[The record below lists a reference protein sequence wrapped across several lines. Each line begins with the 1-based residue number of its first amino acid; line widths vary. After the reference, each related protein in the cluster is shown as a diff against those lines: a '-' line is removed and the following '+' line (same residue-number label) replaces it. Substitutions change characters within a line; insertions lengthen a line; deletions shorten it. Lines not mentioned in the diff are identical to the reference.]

1 MQFHNT
7 CQVFNGKTLQQGS
20 DRTYLVWAH
29 AKKKPEDPSKYAEL
43 HCPWYPGYLLY
54 RIWFTLLFFLG
65 WTLPHVTGMW
75 PNDLYR
81 FGYLISGI
89 WVPLALN
96 APVGFCILAKR
107 GRHNQLP
114 SVIVE
119 RKADNNFLA
128 RWPARKNIAHLK
140 DISQIGSFPQVEV
153 KIKKSFETTT

>member
-1 MQFHNT
+1 MPSLQWPRPSNRLQT
-7 CQVFNGKTLQQGS
+7 ELAVVFGHM
-20 DRTYLVWAH
+20 R
-29 AKKKPEDPSKYAEL
+29 KKKTEDPSKYAEKL
-43 HCPWYPGYLLY
+43 HWYPWYPGYLLY
-54 RIWFTLLFFLG
+54 VPYLFYIALLFGLNLTSRHCNLTKWF
-65 WTLPHVTGMW
+65 
-75 PNDLYR
+75 R
-81 FGYLISGI
+81 FGYLITEM

-128 RWPARKNIAHLK
+128 RWPTRKNIAHLK
-140 DISQIGSFPQVEV
+140 DISQIGSFPQVGV